1 MKRHAVVTL
10 FFVLALVLLTGLFHA
25 YAAGTQSET
34 GKVTAID
41 PQGQAIVIDAGAGK
55 SAMTVGAVIKPDTKL
70 VIKGKSA
77 PLSDLQEDIQV
88 GDRVTLKYMKTDD
101 LYAKEIIKK

>member
-1 MKRHAVVTL
+1 MKKHLVCTL

-41 PQGQAIVIDAGAGK
+41 PQGQAIVLLSDGGHNAPGGAGP
-55 SAMTVGAVIKPDTKL
+55 V
-70 VIKGKSA
+70 
-77 PLSDLQEDIQV
+77 LSRAA
-88 GDRVTLKYMKTDD
+88 GGRVLRQ
-101 LYAKEIIKK
+101 ARP